1 MKIVEDD
8 VLDNLMDADM
18 NLLEWRK
25 SQPYDGVLGQLE
37 HWVPKAI
44 KTEFSHIR
52 NKLLDAMNYKELVKV
67 KKIRQ
72 WIDECNRK
80 QKLQGDE
87 IYRPSIPPKF
97 LRDISYLALIQ
108 NANSL
113 DETEGLRMLAKY
125 EATIGATYSNEQ
137 SKRAKIPRRLTE
149 ESIKNIRK
157 QYIQAQKAGGV
168 YGVVQ
173 ALSARYKVTERQI
186 HNVVKDLK
194 K

>member
-1 MKIVEDD
+1 MEDD

-18 NLLEWRK
+18 NLLEWRN
-25 SQPYDGVLGQLE
+25 SQPYDGVLGKLE
-37 HWVPKAI
+37 DWVPKAI

-72 WIDECNRK
+72 WIDECYRK

-113 DETEGLRMLAKY
+113 DETKGLRMLAKY

-137 SKRAKIPRRLTE
+137 SKRAKVPRKLTQPQKE
-149 ESIKNIRK
+149 YITNRYIKAKNE
-157 QYIQAQKAGGV
+157 GSV
-168 YGVVQ
+168 YQ
-173 ALSARYKVTERQI
+173 RQ
-186 HNVVKDLK
+186 
-194 K
+194 

>member
-1 MKIVEDD
+1 MEYDF
-8 VLDNLMDADM
+8 LDNLMDADM
-18 NLLEWRK
+18 NLLEWRN

-37 HWVPKAI
+37 DWVPKAI
-44 KTEFSHIR
+44 KTEFTHIR

-72 WIDECNRK
+72 WIDECYKK
-80 QKLQGDE
+80 QKIQGDE

-137 SKRAKIPRRLTE
+137 SKRAKVPRKLTE
-149 ESIKNIRK
+149 TFKRNIRNK
-157 QYIQAQKAGGV
+157 YIKAQNEDGV
-168 YGVVQ
+168 YGVVK
-173 ALSARYKVTERQI
+173 ALAGTYDVSERQI
-186 HNVVKDLK
+186 HNIVKDLIK

>member
-1 MKIVEDD
+1 MEDD

-137 SKRAKIPRRLTE
+137 SKRAKVPRKLTQPQKE
-149 ESIKNIRK
+149 YITNRYIKAKNE
-157 QYIQAQKAGGV
+157 GSV
-168 YGVVQ
+168 YGLFKEL
-173 ALSARYKVTERQI
+173 ASRYDVSTRAI
-186 HNVVKDLK
+186 SNIVKNLK
-194 K
+194 